1 MTPEELKAYRRRYYL
16 EHREQ
21 LIAYGR
27 EYRKKNRERLNLQYR
42 IKYATNPEY
51 RAYELERHARKR
63 QPKQPVIRP
72 RDGMGRFIKIN

>member
-1 MTPEELKAYRRRYYL
+1 MTPEELREYRKEYWKNNRDK
-16 EHREQ
+16 
-21 LIAYGR
+21 LIVYGR

-51 RAYELERHARKR
+51 YAYEIERHARKR